1 MKILHVIDSCDP
13 KIGGPIE
20 GIKQLNFFYKK
31 NKMTANLLCSNDKL
45 DIKKF
50 KKNLPKIYAMGSGLG
65 KYSYNN
71 NMFIWLK
78 QNIDKYS
85 VVIVHGIWQY
95 HNYAVWKITKE
106 KGIPYFV
113 LPHGSLD
120 PWFNRKYPIKF
131 IKKYIYW
138 NIFQHKILAD
148 SNGVLFTNK
157 IELALAKNSF
167 DLTKIK
173 KINIGYGISGNP
185 YKKIA
190 LKKKKKLKK
199 KIFAYIGRIHEK
211 KGLDILIKS
220 FLNILKFTSEY
231 HLVIAGP
238 KDTKYFKYLN
248 SLIPKKLKSNISWP
262 GALFNKKKWNLFN
275 SCYVFCMPSHQEN
288 FGISIA
294 EALSSKKP
302 VLTTNKVNIYK
313 IIKKYNAGI
322 ITNDTYT
329 SYLNGLKKFI
339 NMTDEKYINM
349 KNNSLKCFQE
359 NFYGEKYFNNLM
371 KYIKQE
377 INS

>member
-1 MKILHVIDSCDP
+1 M
-13 KIGGPIE
+13 
-20 GIKQLNFFYKK
+20 
-31 NKMTANLLCSNDKL
+31 
-45 DIKKF
+45 
-50 KKNLPKIYAMGSGLG
+50 
-65 KYSYNN
+65 
-71 NMFIWLK
+71 
-78 QNIDKYS
+78 
-85 VVIVHGIWQY
+85 
-95 HNYAVWKITKE
+95 
-106 KGIPYFV
+106 
-113 LPHGSLD
+113 
-120 PWFNRKYPIKF
+120 
-131 IKKYIYW
+131 
-138 NIFQHKILAD
+138 
-148 SNGVLFTNK
+148 
-157 IELALAKNSF
+157 
-167 DLTKIK
+167 
-173 KINIGYGISGNP
+173 
-185 YKKIA
+185 
-190 LKKKKKLKK
+190 
-199 KIFAYIGRIHEK
+199 
-211 KGLDILIKS
+211 
-220 FLNILKFTSEY
+220 
-231 HLVIAGP
+231 IAGP